1 MSQCFI
7 SSNQESLISSKL
19 LTKQQ
24 EEKRKGRE
32 NVNRDYGYLLLLVR
46 KEDSAWCV
54 FFYSCVF
61 IKFKYSTKSEW
72 KMYCWCAVLL
82 CIFIWYSPIN
92 VATIHSSSLL
102 QFQWTASSDLSNHS
116 LSLSLSHWQCA
127 NVSMW
132 SNCNLSSGPDYPN
145 HRSSSNFLKFLKV
158 QNADLWLAPTVA
170 LWITN

>member
-32 NVNRDYGYLLLLVR
+32 NVNRDYRYLLLLVR

-61 IKFKYSTKSEW
+61 IKFKLSTKSEW
-72 KMYCWCAVLL
+72 KIYCCCARLL

-116 LSLSLSHWQCA
+116 LSLSPIRAAASVPMCQCGQT
-127 NVSMW
+127 VICPRGQIIRIIVPVQISW
-132 SNCNLSSGPDYPN
+132 SFWRFKMPIYG
-145 HRSSSNFLKFLKV
+145 
-158 QNADLWLAPTVA
+158 WLQQ
-170 LWITN
+170 